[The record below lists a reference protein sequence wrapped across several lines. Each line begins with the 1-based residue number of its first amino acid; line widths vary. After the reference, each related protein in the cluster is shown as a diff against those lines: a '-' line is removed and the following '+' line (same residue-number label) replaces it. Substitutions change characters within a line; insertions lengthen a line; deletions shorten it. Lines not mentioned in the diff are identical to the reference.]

1 MRGLT
6 HAHGPISCA
15 PSGLQSKKKQM
26 ARTNIFR
33 IPCSGL
39 PARRRFD
46 ATVLVAFLLAASNGA
61 AQATSTSSPLVDLV
75 ARADSV
81 NPSILAARERV
92 TAARARIG
100 PSTSWP
106 DPMLMAGI
114 QNLPLGT
121 PPPNPHAAVA
131 APGDE
136 MTMKMIG
143 ISQTIPY
150 PGKLRL
156 RHQSGESEARAAA
169 AELDAARLDVER
181 NVRSRYFELFYL
193 DKAME
198 IAERNRGVLADV
210 IQVTEAHYAAGTGGQ
225 QDVLKARVDA
235 ARLGETASSLLE
247 QRRAVLAELN
257 AALDR
262 ESDAPVTNAVIPPRI
277 ASAAIDSNPSQVRF
291 TSQTLGARVAGSPLP
306 PLSDLQDLAVKQNPS
321 LRASEERRQAQ
332 AARLSLAQK
341 ASKPDVDLSLQYGQR
356 DYRPDM
362 ISAVVSVPIPLHR
375 GSRQHQEVLEARSE
389 LAAMEA
395 DRHTQ
400 INAVRAL
407 VARLVSDLERERTEL
422 ALYVKAILPQGS
434 AAAAA
439 ALASYQAGKTD
450 LLTVLDNQNTLF
462 TYQTAYYRALADFAK
477 SLAEL
482 DQVVGGEVLR

>member
-1 MRGLT
+1 MARKHISRLRSSARGL
-6 HAHGPISCA
+6 
-15 PSGLQSKKKQM
+15 L
-26 ARTNIFR
+26 RV
-33 IPCSGL
+33 
-39 PARRRFD
+39 D

-61 AQATSTSSPLVDLV
+61 AQATSSAPSSLDALL

-81 NPSILAARERV
+81 NPSILAARERT

-100 PSTSWP
+100 PAATWP

-121 PPPNPHAAVA
+121 PPPNPHAEVA

-150 PGKLRL
+150 PGKLGL
-156 RHQSGESEARAAA
+156 RRQSAEYEARAVA
-169 AELDAARLDVER
+169 AEVDAARLNVER
-181 NVRSRYFELFYL
+181 NVRSQYFELFYL
-193 DKAME
+193 DKALE
-198 IAERNRGVLADV
+198 IAERNRTVLGDV
-210 IQVTEAHYAAGTGGQ
+210 IQVTEAHYAAGMGGQ

-235 ARLGETASSLLE
+235 ARLGETASTLLE

-262 ESDAPVTNAVIPPRI
+262 ESDAPVTGPAIPRRI

-291 TSQTLGARVAGSPLP
+291 TSQTLGARVAGSQLP
-306 PLSDLQDLAVKQNPS
+306 PLADLQDLAVKQNPS
-321 LRASEERRQAQ
+321 LRASEERLQAQ
-332 AARLSLAQK
+332 AARLSLAQRG
-341 ASKPDVDLSLQYGQR
+341 SKPDVDLSIQYGQR

-375 GSRQHQEVLEARSE
+375 GSRQHQEILEARSE

-395 DRHTQ
+395 DRRSQ
-400 INAVRAL
+400 INSVRSQ
-407 VARLVSDLERERTEL
+407 VAKLVSDIERERTEL
-422 ALYVKAILPQGS
+422 ALYTKAILPQGG
-434 AAAAA
+434 AAASA
-439 ALASYQAGKTD
+439 ALASYQSGKAD

-482 DQVVGGEVLR
+482 EQVVGAEVLR